1 LVSYTEHD
9 SKIGFGLEQKLS
21 SIIEALAKPKIRFLS
36 HDRYNC
42 FFGETMKRYLTLGT
56 ATLFM
61 ILAGCGTK
69 TGTGALA
76 GGGLGAIAGGAAGG
90 GKGALIGGAVGA
102 VAGGVVGASLDE
114 QDRKVMER
122 TSPRTVDRMDRK
134 EPLTVNDVIKLSQ
147 GGVSDESI
155 IRYLQ
160 QTGSTYN
167 LSQAQIRRLQDAGV
181 SQRVVNYMVDSG
193 R

>member
-1 LVSYTEHD
+1 M
-9 SKIGFGLEQKLS
+9 G
-21 SIIEALAKPKIRFLS
+21 A
-36 HDRYNC
+36 
-42 FFGETMKRYLTLGT
+42 
-56 ATLFM
+56 ATLCM
-61 ILAGCGTK
+61 ILAGCETK

-102 VAGGVVGASLDE
+102 VAGGLVGASLDE
-114 QDRKVMER
+114 QDRKVMQR
-122 TSPRTVDRMDRK
+122 TSPRTVDRMDRR

-160 QTGSTYN
+160 QTGSAYN

-181 SQRVVNYMVDSG
+181 SQRVINYMVDSG

>member
-1 LVSYTEHD
+1 M
-9 SKIGFGLEQKLS
+9 K
-21 SIIEALAKPKIRFLS
+21 RFLI
-36 HDRYNC
+36 
-42 FFGETMKRYLTLGT
+42 LGA
-56 ATLFM
+56 ATFSM
-61 ILAGCGTK
+61 ILAGCETK

-102 VAGGVVGASLDE
+102 VAGGLVGASLDE
-114 QDRKVMER
+114 QDRKVMQR
-122 TSPRTVDRMDRK
+122 TSPRTVDRMDRR